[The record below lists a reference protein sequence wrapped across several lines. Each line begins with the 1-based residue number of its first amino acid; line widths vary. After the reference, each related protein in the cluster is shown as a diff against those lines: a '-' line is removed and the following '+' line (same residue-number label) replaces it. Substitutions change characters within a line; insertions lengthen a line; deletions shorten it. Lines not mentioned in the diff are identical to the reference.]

1 MRSSGTDPGARRIS
15 GVYQGSVEAVLALL
29 IAMGVGYWLDE
40 RFDTDPWL
48 LMAGVVFGFAAMV
61 MRIWRMRVLVEDPP
75 EEE

>member
-1 MRSSGTDPGARRIS
+1 MRSSGTGPDPKQIS

-40 RFDTDPWL
+40 RYDTEPWL
-48 LMAGVVFGFAAMV
+48 LMTGVVLGFAAMV

-75 EEE
+75 EEQ